1 MEDEEVSTEET
12 VIEPA
17 RNTSDV
23 ASLEERVITLITDL
37 TQHIN
42 AIDDRLTIIESDA
55 SNDNGNGDADGTEQ
69 PAPLSSV
76 SEPIDNP
83 EAETPHESG
92 DGSGTV
98 KQPRR
103 QHPYYR
109 KRWG

>member
-17 RNTSDV
+17 RTEP
-23 ASLEERVITLITDL
+23 AIEERMLARIDTLTEQIQSL
-37 TQHIN
+37 
-42 AIDDRLTIIESDA
+42 ADRMNLIESDA
-55 SNDNGNGDADGTEQ
+55 GNDNGNGDADGTEQ
-69 PAPLSSV
+69 PASVPDV
-76 SEPIDNP
+76 SEPLDNS
-83 EAETPHESG
+83 ETETPHESG